1 MQGVDPALV
10 ILAGIPDG
18 KHILTLFPKLKMQ
31 SHRIVGGTANAV
43 VTLLIQIWI

>member
-1 MQGVDPALV
+1 MQGIDPALV

-31 SHRIVGGTANAV
+31 SYRIVWGTANAV
-43 VTLLIQIWI
+43 ITLLVQIWI